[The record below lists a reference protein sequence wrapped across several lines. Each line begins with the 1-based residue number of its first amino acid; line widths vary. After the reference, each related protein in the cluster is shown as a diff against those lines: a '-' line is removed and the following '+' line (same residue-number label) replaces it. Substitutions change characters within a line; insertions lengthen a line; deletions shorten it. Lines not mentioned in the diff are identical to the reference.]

1 MEEKLKKKPTK
12 WPNRIVK
19 HQEAY
24 WIFVIAG
31 CLELALKWK
40 KNSFW
45 KTTQLCGLE
54 GYWIFYVENTGSLMG
69 H

>member
-1 MEEKLKKKPTK
+1 MEKKLKNKTTK

-24 WIFVIAG
+24 WIFVVAG

-40 KNSFW
+40 KKKVSEKPLNSV
-45 KTTQLCGLE
+45 G
-54 GYWIFYVENTGSLMG
+54 
-69 H
+69 